1 MFIIPQAYLFLL
13 SFLRDICIIK
23 KTKRMVRF
31 ALVGILILGACVP
44 AKKYNDLV
52 EREKKCSE
60 ELEQYKTSALDF
72 EGKAKDLQT
81 RYDVM
86 KKEVAALKVDTSN
99 VGSNYRFL
107 QTQYDKMVVQNESL
121 EKAFDRL
128 RLAGSKE
135 TAVLQSELEA
145 KNLELQRK
153 EDALLLLEVDL
164 KNKEQLLAEREQRVN
179 ELEEAIKRKDEATR
193 LLKTKVANALKG
205 FESQGLS
212 VVQKNGK
219 IYVSMEA
226 KLLFAS
232 GSTLVEPNGKK
243 ALVELAKV
251 LEAEKE
257 LEIIVEGHTDTDK
270 LASASHPK
278 TNWELSVLRATSVVD
293 IMLTNSKMS
302 PMQLMA
308 AGRSEYHPVDLKDK
322 AKNRRIEIIISPN
335 LNELFEIISKD

>member
-1 MFIIPQAYLFLL
+1 MKLQL
-13 SFLRDICIIK
+13 
-23 KTKRMVRF
+23 
-31 ALVGILILGACVP
+31 ALIGMLMLGACVP
-44 AKKYNDLV
+44 AKKYKDLV

-60 ELEQYKTSALDF
+60 ELEQYKTSSLNF

-81 RYDVM
+81 RYDVV
-86 KKEVAALKVDTSN
+86 KKEVAALKMDTSN
-99 VGSNYRFL
+99 LGNNYRLL
-107 QTQYDKMVVQNESL
+107 QVQYDKMVVQNESL
-121 EKAFDRL
+121 ERAFDKL
-128 RLAGSKE
+128 RLAGAKE
-135 TAVLQSELEA
+135 TAYMQSELES

-153 EDALLLLEVDL
+153 EDALMHLETEL
-164 KNKEQLLAEREQRVN
+164 RKKEQLLAEREQRVN

-232 GSTLVEPNGKK
+232 GSTTVEPNGKK
-243 ALVELAKV
+243 AIIELSKV
-251 LEAEKE
+251 LESEKD

-270 LASASHPK
+270 LVSASHPK
-278 TNWELSVLRATSVVD
+278 SNWELSVLRATSVVD
-293 IMLTNSKMS
+293 IMLANSKMS
-302 PMQLMA
+302 PAQLMA
-308 AGRSEYHPVDLKDK
+308 GGRSEFHPVDLKDK

-335 LNELFEIISKD
+335 LNELFEIINKD

>member
-1 MFIIPQAYLFLL
+1 
-13 SFLRDICIIK
+13 
-23 KTKRMVRF
+23 MVRLVLIV
-31 ALVGILILGACVP
+31 ALFLGACVP

-60 ELEQYKTSALDF
+60 ELEQYKNSSLDF
-72 EGKAKDLQT
+72 EGKAKDLQA
-81 RYDVM
+81 RYDVL
-86 KKEVAALKVDTSN
+86 KKEVAALKADTSSLGN
-99 VGSNYRFL
+99 NYRIL
-107 QTQYDKMVVQNESL
+107 QTQYDKMVFQNESL
-121 EKAFDRL
+121 EKSFDKL
-128 RLAGSKE
+128 RLAGAKE
-135 TAVLQSELEA
+135 AATMQSELES

-153 EDALLLLEVDL
+153 EDALLSLETEL

-179 ELEEAIKRKDEATR
+179 ELEEAIQRKDEATK
-193 LLKTKVANALKG
+193 LLKAKVANALKG

-212 VVQKNGK
+212 VIQKNGK

-278 TNWELSVLRATSVVD
+278 SNWELSVLRATSVID
-293 IMLTNSKMS
+293 IMLSNSKMN
-302 PMQLMA
+302 PAQLMA
-308 AGRSEYHPVDLKDK
+308 AGRSEFHPVDVKDK

-335 LNELFEIISKD
+335 LNELFEIISKE